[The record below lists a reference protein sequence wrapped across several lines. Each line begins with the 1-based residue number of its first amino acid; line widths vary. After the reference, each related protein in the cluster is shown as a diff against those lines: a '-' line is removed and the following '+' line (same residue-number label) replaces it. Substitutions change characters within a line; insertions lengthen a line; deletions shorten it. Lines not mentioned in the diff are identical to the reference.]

1 MSGSLATD
9 EPRPR
14 GWRDAV
20 LVYRNPT
27 VLSMLL
33 LGFSAGL
40 PFMLVFSTLSA
51 WLRQSG
57 IERATIGMLSWV
69 GIVYTIKFLW
79 APVVDRFALP
89 VLDRWLGRR
98 RSWILLA
105 QLGIVVGLLN
115 AAMSDPKQSVLH
127 IALCALFIAFCSA
140 TQDIAID
147 AWRIEIAPPLLQ
159 GAMAAAYQLGYR
171 VAIAAASAGALWI
184 AADYGWHASYTA
196 MAGLVSVGII
206 TTLLVREPE
215 RRAPQESVQ
224 REKRVIEWL
233 ERRAHWPESVRNAGS
248 WFIGAVV
255 CPIIDFFGRFGLALG
270 LTIFAFIGTYRL
282 TDYAMGV
289 MTNPFY
295 LDMGFT
301 LKQVAVIVKGY
312 GLGMTLVGVVV
323 GGIAVAK
330 FGRWGSLLLGS
341 VLILCSNLF
350 YATFAAIGEPSV
362 TGLAMIISFDNL
374 AVGVHGTALV
384 AFMSTLTSANYTA
397 TQYAVLSSLYAMPGK
412 LLMGTSGFVV
422 DAIGYS
428 SFFIYTA
435 SLTVPALILLY
446 WLKRRYDKQ
455 VVP

>member
-1 MSGSLATD
+1 
-9 EPRPR
+9 
-14 GWRDAV
+14 
-20 LVYRNPT
+20 
-27 VLSMLL
+27 
-33 LGFSAGL
+33 
-40 PFMLVFSTLSA
+40 
-51 WLRQSG
+51 
-57 IERATIGMLSWV
+57 
-69 GIVYTIKFLW
+69 
-79 APVVDRFALP
+79 
-89 VLDRWLGRR
+89 
-98 RSWILLA
+98 
-105 QLGIVVGLLN
+105 
-115 AAMSDPKQSVLH
+115 
-127 IALCALFIAFCSA
+127 
-140 TQDIAID
+140 
-147 AWRIEIAPPLLQ
+147 
-159 GAMAAAYQLGYR
+159 
-171 VAIAAASAGALWI
+171 
-184 AADYGWHASYTA
+184 
-196 MAGLVSVGII
+196 
-206 TTLLVREPE
+206 
-215 RRAPQESVQ
+215 
-224 REKRVIEWL
+224 
-233 ERRAHWPESVRNAGS
+233 
-248 WFIGAVV
+248 
-255 CPIIDFFGRFGLALG
+255 
-270 LTIFAFIGTYRL
+270 
-282 TDYAMGV
+282 MGV